1 MFCITMMIRNYYE
14 VHGTFDGIQD
24 TILHDRIEEM
34 RKGTGLSYDDFLY
47 TQLGYQKVNEGP
59 LSKLSIQELAEARAL
74 FITRQSKAL
83 AQKLGIPEE
92 GSFNSIFKDA
102 GIPILS
108 FKIKQEKLED
118 RYADIIN
125 LLAFYYKN
133 DTNLYC
139 IVNKRPLP
147 LFYSLEVLCSKS
159 TNIRKTIDALMED
172 KEVVRSLAKIRCR
185 KDSKLLIQ
193 GKYCITPNNYTNEEK
208 DMIQRKALEI
218 ACFPY
223 TVNLNKLF
231 KVSQNLPFLSFNDN
245 AKYLKMLD
253 FAKGI
258 GSTYQEIANTYG
270 INLPDQ
276 LPVFNKYGIL
286 LFKLTKDES
295 YFIDAQ
301 CDAKNRPYKQGN
313 QMFS

>member
-47 TQLGYQKVNEGP
+47 TQLGYQKVNEGL
-59 LSKLSIQELAEARAL
+59 LSKLSIQELTEARAL

-108 FKIKQEKLED
+108 FKIKQEKLEE

-139 IVNKRPLP
+139 IINKRPLP

-193 GKYCITPNNYTNEEK
+193 GKYCITPSNYTNEEK